1 MIIWNGTEWTAPAYT
16 ATRTEHF
23 LTDTQDHEGD
33 VSYIENTL
41 TEEQMVRLDVIRY
54 TPMDVEI
61 ARHYIM
67 TGMAEIPDNRGTVDK
82 LIDKLLELDPD
93 GESTGSLIL
102 DSAVEWRPGEDYSRY
117 AYVKYDEVVY
127 KTIHPIRGRIDRDAP
142 PDAPHLY
149 TRVGAIEGGEIAVE
163 EWRQPTGDHDAYR
176 IGDRVMHN
184 GNLWVC
190 TIGDDA
196 GLNIWEPGTY
206 GWEIVDE

>member
-1 MIIWNGTEWTAPAYT
+1 MIIWNGTEWTAPKYT

-23 LTDTQDHEGD
+23 LTDTLEGHD
-33 VSYIENTL
+33 GEVNFLENVL
-41 TEEQMVRLDVIRY
+41 TEEQLVRLDVIRY

-127 KTIHPIRGRIDRDAP
+127 KTIHPIRGRIDRETP

-149 TRVGAIEGGEIAVE
+149 TRVGAIEGGDIAVE
-163 EWRQPTGDHDAYR
+163 EWRQPTGEHDAYR

-190 TIGDDA
+190 TLGDDA

-206 GWEIVDE
+206 GWEVVV